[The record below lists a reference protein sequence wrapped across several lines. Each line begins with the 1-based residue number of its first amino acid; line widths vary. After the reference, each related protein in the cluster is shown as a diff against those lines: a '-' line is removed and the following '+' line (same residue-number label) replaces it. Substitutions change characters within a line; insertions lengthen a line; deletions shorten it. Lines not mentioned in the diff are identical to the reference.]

1 MPGNIVKLR
10 LFKGFSNILKRVFAL
25 SLSTPVFRT
34 VYSPHVLQHQLVRL
48 FLCKSNRNANQ
59 ISEEAFLLLLLMVLL
74 AFQKGPNMQLSVK
87 NRYRSGHAFYSHR
100 SMVHSVTIQDCL
112 LTFKV
117 ALPRL

>member
-34 VYSPHVLQHQLVRL
+34 VYSPHVLQHQLVRS

-59 ISEEAFLLLLLMVLL
+59 ISRGGFSPSSTNGIACIPKE
-74 AFQKGPNMQLSVK
+74 PNMQLSVK